1 MLSFMREQEMPGSS
15 PETGAG
21 GAGSSSSDEGYLT
34 VSTRANN
41 VRKTT
46 SMLVVLFIIGV
57 ISLWFM
63 IKKSSPQA
71 ASAAGDPATETQI
84 ETAISRLT
92 GIKAEMFSRM
102 DEIVEKFYE
111 FSDVQQIKVSELAK
125 NPFSQEVLWANLR
138 KPSDNDD
145 ALMRQQNMQ
154 LQAKGL
160 RLLSIMQSEQGNC
173 CMIDDQI
180 LREGDMIKG
189 FTVRRIGETSVALE
203 LEQNQSEKLQI
214 VLKLSE

>member
-1 MLSFMREQEMPGSS
+1 MLSFMREQEMPGASS
-15 PETGAG
+15 QTETG
-21 GAGSSSSDEGYLT
+21 GAGSSSSDDGYLT
-34 VSTRANN
+34 VSTRGNN

-71 ASAAGDPATETQI
+71 ASAAGDPATETEI

-111 FSDVQQIKVSELAK
+111 FSDVQQIKVNELAK
-125 NPFSQEVLWANLR
+125 NPFSQEVLWANL
-138 KPSDNDD
+138 KKTSDNDD
-145 ALMRQQNMQ
+145 ALMRQQSMHQ
-154 LQAKGL
+154 QAKGL
-160 RLLSIMQSEQGNC
+160 RLLSIMRSEQGNC
-173 CMIDDQI
+173 CMIDDKI
-180 LREGDMIKG
+180 LREGDMVKG
-189 FTVRRIGETSVALE
+189 FTVRSIGETSVTLE
-203 LEQNQSEKLQI
+203 IEQDQSEKLQI